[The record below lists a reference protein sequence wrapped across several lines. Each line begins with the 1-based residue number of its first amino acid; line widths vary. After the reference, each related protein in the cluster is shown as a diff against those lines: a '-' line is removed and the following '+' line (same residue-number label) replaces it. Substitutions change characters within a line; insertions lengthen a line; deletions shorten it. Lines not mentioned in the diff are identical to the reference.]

1 MFFQMVQMNIQQCL
15 MRGRLIWHYKRPL
28 SYQPVCTVRLWQ
40 CVHVR
45 TPKSGHRTQKIFY
58 SSCVSYKHNV
68 KLVQRSDFPL
78 KYGYACKSTRSTSD
92 YSEVN
97 NAYNNDEEEEEE
109 EDENEEDRE
118 SRAEAAEAELAH
130 IFSSKSD
137 LSNSEWRD
145 VIELVAQTN
154 PALTERSCDALMM
167 LQCLRRNSW
176 PLGKSYME
184 FLARQGREPNLATL
198 SSYLQLC
205 GLNVDKCGQ
214 ETVLQ
219 LYRQL
224 TSRTK
229 VSGQFFLIIYGNSNT
244 VNSQLT

>member
-1 MFFQMVQMNIQQCL
+1 MVQINIQQCL
-15 MRGRLIWHYKRPL
+15 MGGRLLWHYKRTL
-28 SYQPVCTVRLWQ
+28 SYQHVSTVRLWQ

-45 TPKSGHRTQKIFY
+45 TVKSVHRTQKRLY
-58 SSCVSYKHNV
+58 SSPCLSYKHDV
-68 KLVQRSDFPL
+68 VHSSDIPL
-78 KYGYACKSTRSTSD
+78 KFCHVSKSTRSTSD
-92 YSEVN
+92 YSERN
-97 NAYNNDEEEEEE
+97 NAYDEEEEEE
-109 EDENEEDRE
+109 EDEDVEDRE

-137 LSNSEWRD
+137 LSDSEWRD
-145 VIELVAQTN
+145 VIELTSQTN
-154 PALTERSCDALMM
+154 PALTERSRDALMM

-176 PLGKSYME
+176 ALGKSYME
-184 FLARQGREPNLATL
+184 FLGRQGCEPNLATL

-229 VSGQFFLIIYGNSNT
+229 VSGQLLFFTT
-244 VNSQLT
+244 VE